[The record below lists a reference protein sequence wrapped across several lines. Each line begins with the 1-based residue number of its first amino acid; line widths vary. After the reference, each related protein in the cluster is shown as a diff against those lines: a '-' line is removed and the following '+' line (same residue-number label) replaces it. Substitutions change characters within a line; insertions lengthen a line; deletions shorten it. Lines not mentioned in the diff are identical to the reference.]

1 MLLKRLHVGF
11 GPDELQS
18 AKEDRESMQEQVK
31 TNSPA
36 VAGASSGLSRST
48 QRTGPPDRMDARST
62 LDTSTPLDSSPSPE
76 FDVIVVGLGPTG
88 AMFANLMGLRGH
100 SVLCVERDPDIYY
113 APKAVHFDDEIMR
126 IFQSAGLG
134 EDIARTSESFTEMAF
149 LTKPHSKPAWLNQV
163 GTQDHRYGH
172 AGAWFF
178 HQPTLERQLRAGLER
193 FPRVQ
198 SLLGVTAT
206 QLRQD
211 KQGVTLVLTQLDGSE
226 REVHGRFL
234 IGCDGGRSTIRRLAE
249 LSLDTADFDEPWVV
263 VDTKTRSGRKHP
275 GLSPIHQQICD
286 PAQPVTYVPIA
297 APYYEWQFMVMG
309 KKTEREATD
318 PTFVRSQLRE
328 FVDLDTIEI
337 LRIAYYKFHALW
349 ARTWRNGRVVLAG
362 DSAHQMPPFLG
373 QGMCSGIRDADSL
386 SWRLSL
392 ILKGVAATDL
402 LDDYEAERSAHV
414 QHIIQGAMFLGHV
427 IQTRRRPVAWLRNLF
442 LFKLAN
448 MLPPYARFIMSITN
462 RKRPLERGW
471 LGKNRPRLAGTLSL
485 QPTVATSAGDRV
497 TLDSLQGQGFAI
509 IARAAAEQFIAD
521 RLARLSDRLSVRL
534 IPFAEQPNGKTVG
547 DAERRLTKQF
557 DENTIDFLVIRPD
570 HYIFD
575 GGKAT
580 DFEAVASQF
589 TSRFRAVKQE
599 AHA

>member
-1 MLLKRLHVGF
+1 
-11 GPDELQS
+11 
-18 AKEDRESMQEQVK
+18 MQDQVK

-36 VAGASSGLSRST
+36 VAIAGEAGDSSEPRRSSPRTIKTGSADKMGAC
-48 QRTGPPDRMDARST
+48 ST
-62 LDTSTPLDSSPSPE
+62 LDTLTSLDTSPSSE

-88 AMFANLMGLRGH
+88 AMLANLMGKRGH
-100 SVLCVERDPDIYY
+100 SVLCVERDLDVYY

-126 IFQSAGLG
+126 IFQSAGLA
-134 EDIARTSESFTEMAF
+134 EEIARTSESFTHMAF
-149 LTKPHSKPAWLNQV
+149 LTKPHSKPAWLTEV
-163 GTQDHRYGH
+163 GTQDQRYGH

-178 HQPTLERQLRAGLER
+178 HQPTLERQFRAGLER
-193 FPRVQ
+193 FPKVQ
-198 SLLGVTAT
+198 CLLGATAM

-211 KQGVTLVLTQLDGSE
+211 EQGVSLVVEQLDGSE

-234 IGCDGGRSTIRRLAE
+234 VGCDGGRSTIRRLAD
-249 LSLDTADFDEPWVV
+249 LNLDTADFDEPWVV
-263 VDTKTRSGRKHP
+263 VDTKTRSGRKLP
-275 GLSPIHQQICD
+275 ELSPIHQQICD

-318 PTFVRSQLRE
+318 PAFVRSQLRE

-337 LRIAYYKFHALW
+337 IRIAYYKFHALW
-349 ARTWRNGRVVLAG
+349 ARTWRNSRVILAG

-392 ILKGVAATDL
+392 ILKGRASTDL

-414 QHIIQGAMFLGHV
+414 QHIIQGAMFLGRL
-427 IQTRRRPVAWLRNLF
+427 IQTRRPVVAWLRNLF
-442 LFKLAN
+442 LFKLGN
-448 MLPPYARFIMSITN
+448 MIKPYGRFIMFITN

-471 LGKNRPRLAGTLSL
+471 LGKNRPKLAGTLSL

-497 TLDSLQGQGFAI
+497 PLDSLQGEGFAI
-509 IARAAAEQFIAD
+509 IARATAAQFIED
-521 RLARLSDRLSVRL
+521 RLPSLCDGLPVGL
-534 IPFAEQPNGKTVG
+534 ISFAEQPKDKIVG
-547 DAERRLTKQF
+547 DVELRLKKQF
-557 DENTIDFLVIRPD
+557 DKNAIDFLIVRPD

-575 GGKAT
+575 GGRAA
-580 DFEAVASQF
+580 DFEAVAGRF
-589 TSRFRAVKQE
+589 TRRFQAVE
-599 AHA
+599 LEVHA